1 MRYRHYKGRI
11 YELVCEALLESDH
24 TPVIVYRAEDGA
36 VWVRPREDFFDTVT
50 VGGATQPRFA
60 PLD

>member
-1 MRYRHYKGRI
+1 MRYRHYKGGI

-24 TPVIVYRAEDGA
+24 TPVIVYRDAGGA
-36 VWVRPREDFFDTVT
+36 VWVRPRAAFFDSVC
-50 VGGATQPRFA
+50 VDGALQPRFA